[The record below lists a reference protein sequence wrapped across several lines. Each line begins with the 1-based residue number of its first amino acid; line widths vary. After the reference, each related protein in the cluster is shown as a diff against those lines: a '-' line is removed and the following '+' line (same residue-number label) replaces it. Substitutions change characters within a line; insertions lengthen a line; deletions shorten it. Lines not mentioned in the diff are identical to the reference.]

1 MLILRIRQAETAL
14 KDGRLDEAYELACCD
29 DVRAHYRGQQ
39 MIGRLTRAL
48 LERGRGH
55 LTDARW
61 QQALADC
68 EKAGKLGGNLNEA
81 AELRAAINVA
91 MQADQREQHRRADA
105 LAAARQ
111 HLENGRLSMAE
122 GLLDGMDQDGVKVV
136 ALREKA
142 ATARARAEAALDRA
156 EAARGRQDWD
166 AAIAALAEAR
176 QVHAANSRLDGLA
189 AAVST
194 EVVRYIRSS
203 IHQGRLDVAGTL
215 VERLA
220 RLMGETVEVSEL
232 RGVMAQCRQ
241 AADRIERGELRRAT
255 EVLRRLSTVLP
266 EAAWLVPSLD
276 ALQQAAERL
285 EQVRGGPLGLLMV
298 ATGTLP
304 AKPAARAVTAP
315 MHACPE
321 RHGRPDLGET
331 RLTPSPRAWAGS
343 SLPSQFLLQVDGV
356 GGFLV
361 VRGHRVTLGP
371 VSSSQRPDIGLMAE
385 PDAPVISIERT
396 DEDYFLVAQRPVA
409 VNDQPVTRK
418 LLANG
423 DGIALSPRCR
433 MRFVRPNAASTSAM
447 IELHGARLPRGDA
460 RRVIFMDRS
469 VVLGPG
475 TTAHVRID
483 QLSEPVVL
491 HLRDERLLCQGNTEV
506 LVDDVA
512 ADPAAGIPIGANV
525 RVGSVSFVVTAV

>member
-14 KDGRLDEAYELACCD
+14 KDGRLDEAFQLACSD

-48 LERGRGH
+48 IERGRAH
-55 LTDARW
+55 LAETRW

-81 AELRAAINVA
+81 AELRAAINEA

-122 GLLDGMDQDGVKVV
+122 GLLDGMDQDAVKVA

-142 ATARARAEAALDRA
+142 ATARTRAEAALDRA
-156 EAARGRQDWD
+156 DAARTRQDWD
-166 AAIAALAEAR
+166 AAMAALVEAR
-176 QVHAANSRLDGLA
+176 QAHATNNRLDGLVTS
-189 AAVST
+189 VSA
-194 EVVRYIRSS
+194 EVLRFVRSS

-220 RLMGETVEVSEL
+220 RLMGETIEVSEL

-241 AADRIERGELRRAT
+241 AADRIERGEFRRAT
-255 EVLRRLSTVLP
+255 EVLRRLNTVLP
-266 EAAWLVPSLD
+266 EAAWIGPSLD
-276 ALQQAAERL
+276 ALQQTAERL

-304 AKPAARAVTAP
+304 AEPPPGRAALP
-315 MHACPE
+315 LNP
-321 RHGRPDLGET
+321 RHQRPGGADLGET
-331 RLTPSPRAWAGS
+331 RLTPTPGTATG
-343 SLPSQFLLQVDGV
+343 LPPQFLLQVDGV

-385 PDAPVISIERT
+385 PDAPVITIERN

-409 VNDQPVTRK
+409 VNNAPVTRK

-423 DGIALSPRCR
+423 DQIALSPRCR

-460 RRVIFMDRS
+460 RRVILMDRS
-469 VVLGPG
+469 LVLGPG

-483 QLSEPVVL
+483 QLPEPLVL
-491 HLRDERLLCQGNTEV
+491 HLRDERLLCQGNAEV
-506 LVDDVA
+506 LVNETPVDA
-512 ADPAAGIPIGANV
+512 AAGIPIGANV
-525 RVGSVSFVVTAV
+525 RAGPVSFVVTTV

>member
-14 KDGRLDEAYELACCD
+14 KDGRLDEAYELACTD
-29 DVRAHYRGQQ
+29 EVRAHYRGQQ
-39 MIGRLTRAL
+39 LIGRLTRAL
-48 LERGRGH
+48 IDRGRGH
-55 LTDARW
+55 LTEARW

-81 AELRAAINVA
+81 AELRAAINEA

-122 GLLDGMDQDGVKVV
+122 GLLDGMDHDAVKVA

-142 ATARARAEAALDRA
+142 ATARTRAEAALDRA
-156 EAARGRQDWD
+156 DAARGRQDWD
-166 AAIAALAEAR
+166 AAMAALVEAR
-176 QVHAANSRLDGLA
+176 QVHAANSRLDGLVA
-189 AAVST
+189 SVSA
-194 EVVRYIRSS
+194 EVVRYVRSS
-203 IHQGRLDVAGTL
+203 IHQGRLDVAGAL

-220 RLMGETVEVSEL
+220 RLMGETIEISEL

-241 AADRIERGELRRAT
+241 AADRIERGEFRRAS

-266 EAAWLVPSLD
+266 EATWLGPSLD

-304 AKPAARAVTAP
+304 ANPAAGAGAATMPIRP
-315 MHACPE
+315 
-321 RHGRPDLGET
+321 GRVGGAGLGET
-331 RLTPSPRAWAGS
+331 RVTPPPGTAGG
-343 SLPSQFLLQVDGV
+343 LPSQFLLQVDGV

-361 VRGHRVTLGP
+361 VRGHRVTMGP

-385 PDAPVISIERT
+385 PDAPVITIERA

-409 VNDQPVTRK
+409 VNDTPVARK
-418 LLANG
+418 LLVNG
-423 DGIALSPRCR
+423 DRIAISPRCR

-483 QLSEPVVL
+483 QLPEPVVL
-491 HLRDERLLCQGNTEV
+491 HLRDERLLCQGNAEV
-506 LVDDVA
+506 LVNDVA
-512 ADPAAGIPIGANV
+512 ADSAAGIPIGANV
-525 RVGSVSFVVTAV
+525 RVGPVSFVVTTV